1 MPEPGG
7 SGRAGAQ
14 RRAPSAGADGSW
26 SARAQRDAS
35 GASGWIEEFEPLDAR
50 QFTIAIRK
58 LANSLTYG
66 IDRSPFLGSGTEYVQ
81 SRPYQPGD
89 SVRSMDWRVTARTGH
104 HYVKEY
110 EAPKNVPCLLFVDTS
125 ASMTVS
131 STRRSKYE
139 TALFVAGGLALA
151 CLDRS
156 SPVGVV
162 GAGERALRIQPSLSR
177 ARVLEWILR
186 LRSFRYDE
194 ATTLAR
200 RIREVAPTLPQR
212 TLVVVLSDLHDPEAP
227 AAIKRLSQIHDC
239 VVLQLEDPAE
249 TGLAGSGFFRAAE
262 AETGAEFVTHGRR
275 RWLDP
280 QSSAR
285 ELKRCGVDHLHL
297 RTDRPFVPALR
308 HLFRG
313 RGWIARGTR

>member
-1 MPEPGG
+1 MRRVPD
-7 SGRAGAQ
+7 RA
-14 RRAPSAGADGSW
+14 RSERAANDRADARSEGAD
-26 SARAQRDAS
+26 ARY
-35 GASGWIEEFEPLDAR
+35 GPGWIADFETLDAR
-50 QFTIAIRK
+50 QFTIAIKK

-66 IDRSPFLGSGTEYVQ
+66 IDKSPFLGSGTEYVQ

-110 EAPKNVPCLLFVDTS
+110 EAPKNVPCILFVDTS

-131 STRRSKYE
+131 STRTSKYE
-139 TALFVAGGLALA
+139 TALFIAGGLALA

-162 GAGERALRIQPSLSR
+162 GTGERSLRIQPSLSR
-177 ARVLEWILR
+177 ARVMEWILR

-194 ATTLAR
+194 GTTLGR
-200 RIREVAPTLPQR
+200 RIREVAPTLQQR
-212 TLVVVLSDLHDPEAP
+212 ALIVVLSDLHDAD
-227 AAIKRLSQIHDC
+227 AVSALKHVGHVHDC

-249 TGLAGSGFFRAAE
+249 TGVRGSGFFRAAE
-262 AETGAEFVTHGRR
+262 AESGHEFVTHGRR
-275 RWLDP
+275 RWHEP
-280 QSSAR
+280 ARMAR
-285 ELKRCGVDHLHL
+285 ELKRAGLDHLHV
-297 RTDRPFVPALR
+297 RTDVPFVPALR
-308 HLFRG
+308 QLFRG